1 MRAVSADDACRDL
14 SKIIELVKQ
23 GEVVVIYQ
31 GGTAVAQV
39 GKLDPTL
46 KREPVGWDEKV
57 TIPDS
62 FYDPLPPE
70 ELDRWEGR
78 A

>member
-1 MRAVSADDACRDL
+1 MVAFSADDACRDL
-14 SKIIELVKQ
+14 TKIIELAKQ
-23 GEVVVIYQ
+23 GERIIIYQ
-31 GGTAVAQV
+31 GDAAVAEVVQF
-39 GKLDPTL
+39 DPTI
-46 KREPVGWDEKV
+46 KRQPGAWKGKV
-57 TIPDS
+57 RIPDS

>member
-1 MRAVSADDACRDL
+1 MRAFDGDDPCKDL

-23 GEVVVIYQ
+23 GEIVIIYQ
-31 GGTAVAQV
+31 GDTAVAQV

-46 KREPVGWDEKV
+46 KRRPVGWDGKV

>member
-1 MRAVSADDACRDL
+1 MLAFDGDEPCKDL
-14 SKIIELVKQ
+14 SKIIELVKE
-23 GEVVVIYQ
+23 GEIVIIYQ

-39 GKLDPTL
+39 GKLAPTL
-46 KREPVGWDEKV
+46 KRKPCAWKGKV

>member
-1 MRAVSADDACRDL
+1 MVAVNADNACRDL
-14 SKIIELVKQ
+14 SEIIEMIKQ
-23 GEVVVIYQ
+23 GEHVVVYQ
-31 GGTAVAQV
+31 GGTAVAEVVQF
-39 GKLDPTL
+39 DPTI
-46 KREPVGWDEKV
+46 KRKPGGWKGKV